1 MNENSLREFA
11 QNTERII
18 PLCISFRSVAWRQE
32 CCSKILQAPT
42 FEENLLA
49 KRYVGQLGSSP
60 SSGEFTR
67 TKNSLWL
74 CQNSY
79 WKYPIYSWFTYSK
92 WWSSIVMLVYQ
103 RVRGKVEVNPHWVV
117 QYDAASFN
125 QNWEVNILGA
135 ETRQPDMAWEAAMMI
150 SNDDCSLWKITS
162 FNRSIIY
169 QWALFIHF
177 PLQQITRGEAIAA
190 GCPSSSFIVG

>member
-1 MNENSLREFA
+1 MRHGGQFIVVNENSLREFA
-11 QNTERII
+11 QNAERII
-18 PLCISFRSVAWRQE
+18 PLCISFRSVEWRQE

-103 RVRGKVEVNPHWVV
+103 TVRGKVEVNPHWVV

-135 ETRQPDMAWEAAMMI
+135 ETRQPDMAWKLQWWSQMAI
-150 SNDDCSLWKITS
+150 VRYGKSQVSIGQSSINGPCSCIFHCNKLPEEK
-162 FNRSIIY
+162 
-169 QWALFIHF
+169 Q
-177 PLQQITRGEAIAA
+177 
-190 GCPSSSFIVG
+190 